1 MNGSMSHEFAFFV
14 PQLSTV
20 SAQKNYTIH
29 DSELVHRMVQ
39 VLRLQVGDTC
49 ILFDSH
55 IHAVV
60 TIQEIIKNKTINVR
74 IVKSIPTIAL
84 EPTITFLLPVLKKEA
99 LEEAVYSLVET
110 GINRIVLVTTAKTQR
125 HWGGDKELQRL
136 QRIYS
141 AAAEQ
146 AKQFAPVELIAP
158 MQLKQAFEQYVQNQ
172 EVALFFDAQGTM
184 LRDSLLFKK
193 DSNKQKIVAL
203 IGPEGDLIEEEKQ
216 LADKYGFVRV
226 KLTPTILRASQ
237 AAALGAGIIRSL
249 LS

>member
-1 MNGSMSHEFAFFV
+1 MNSGMSHEFAFFV
-14 PQLSTV
+14 PQLNIV
-20 SAQKNYTIH
+20 NAQQNYIIH
-29 DSELVHRMVQ
+29 DSELIHRMIQ

-55 IHAVV
+55 MHTVA

-74 IVKSIPTIAL
+74 IIKSIPTSSL
-84 EPTITFLLPVLKKEA
+84 EPKITFLLPILKKEA
-99 LEEAVYSLVET
+99 LEEAVYSLVEM
-110 GINRIVLVTTAKTQR
+110 GVNRIVLVTTAKTQR

-136 QRIYS
+136 QRIYI

-146 AKQFAPVELIAP
+146 AKQFASVELIAP
-158 MQLKQAFEQYVQNQ
+158 MQLKKALEQYVQNKKI
-172 EVALFFDAQGTM
+172 ALFFDAQGTI
-184 LRDSLLFKK
+184 LRDSFLFRK
-193 DSNKQKIVAL
+193 DSDKHEIIAL

-216 LADKYGFVRV
+216 LVDKYGFVRI

>member
-14 PQLSTV
+14 PQLNRIN
-20 SAQKNYTIH
+20 AQQNYMIH
-29 DSELVHRMVQ
+29 DSELVHRIAQ

-49 ILFDSH
+49 MLFDSH

-60 TIQEIIKNKTINVR
+60 TIQEILKNKTINVR
-74 IVKSIPTIAL
+74 IIKSIPTIAL

-110 GINRIVLVTTAKTQR
+110 GVNRIVLVTTAKTQR
-125 HWGGDKELQRL
+125 HWSGDKELQRL
-136 QRIYS
+136 QRIVI
-141 AAAEQ
+141 AASEQ
-146 AKQFAPVELIAP
+146 AKQFALVELIAP
-158 MQLKQAFEQYVQNQ
+158 IQLKQALEQYVQNQ
-172 EVALFFDAQGTM
+172 KIALFFDAQGTIV
-184 LRDSLLFKK
+184 RDSLLFKK
-193 DSNKQKIVAL
+193 DSDKHEIIAL
-203 IGPEGDLIEEEKQ
+203 IGPEGDLVEEEKQ
-216 LADKYGFVRV
+216 LADTYGFVRV